1 VVDALRYEPH
11 PTHSHLEQTLSWID
25 RVKPERAILTH
36 MTWDMDY
43 ETLKSQIPDG
53 VEVAYDGMVIDI

>member
-1 VVDALRYEPH
+1 
-11 PTHSHLEQTLSWID
+11 LSWIE

-43 ETLKSQIPDG
+43 ETLQSQLPDG
-53 VEVAYDGMVIDI
+53 VEVAYDGMVIEL